1 MKTTLF
7 TKNVGYS
14 GSMMFFFTNAFKQTR
29 FYILENIIALENRC
43 HQGGFFFDTSIGD
56 LFITINIL
64 NSSFV
69 NNFAEG
75 FGAAMRTSFNSIYVK
90 IFYNNCKFL
99 NNTSV
104 RFGGAIAL
112 KTTSGTVRWL
122 FSEFNN
128 NTVLEGKGGAIFG
141 SCLSY
146 TLIQTFRCVFINNWA
161 QKARHIYIIIGERTK
176 NFFFSFFFFY
186 ISCMKIP

>member
-1 MKTTLF
+1 MRTTTF
-7 TKNVGYS
+7 INNIGYT
-14 GSMMFFFTNAFKQTR
+14 GSMIFFFTNSFKQTR
-29 FYILENIIALENRC
+29 YYTLENITASENRC
-43 HQGGFFFDTSIGD
+43 HQGGFFFDTSISD
-56 LFITINIL
+56 LFITINITS
-64 NSSFV
+64 SSFV

-90 IFYNNCKFL
+90 IFYSNCKFL

-146 TLIQTFRCVFINNWA
+146 TFIQTFRCAFINNWA
-161 QKARHIYIIIGERTK
+161 QMARHIYIIMGK
-176 NFFFSFFFFY
+176 
-186 ISCMKIP
+186 

>member
-1 MKTTLF
+1 MKSATFL
-7 TKNVGYS
+7 KNIGYS
-14 GSMMFFFTNAFKQTR
+14 GSMIFFYTNAFKENR
-29 FYILENIIALENRC
+29 MYFLEDIKASENRC
-43 HQGGFFFDTSIGD
+43 HQGGFFFDSSIGD
-56 LFITINIL
+56 LFITINIT
-64 NSSFV
+64 NSNFN

-90 IFYNNCKFL
+90 ILYFSCKFL

-112 KTTSGTVRWL
+112 KTTSGTVRWR

-146 TLIQTFRCVFINNWA
+146 TLIQTYKCLFVNNWA
-161 QKARHIYIIIGERTK
+161 QKARHIYIIIGK
-176 NFFFSFFFFY
+176 YSN
-186 ISCMKIP
+186 K